1 MPTIS
6 SAGIGSGLDVTS
18 IVDGLMAVERRP
30 LQILQGKQQLYT
42 TQISAYGELI
52 SAVSSFQA
60 SMENLNSLTA
70 LDKFKTSSTNSE
82 LIDITSTDS
91 PDQGSFDV
99 EVTRL
104 ADFHKMS
111 SNEIL
116 STDTFGGAAGDSFCI
131 QVGSDIADTITVD
144 LSTAQTLADIRDAI
158 NADENNPGVR
168 AALVNGDNSL
178 QKLILTAEDI
188 GSVNALT
195 LSYGGAINST
205 TFGLQT
211 VNDIGG
217 DTAQLDA
224 EFIIDGFTITRPR
237 NTVSDVIAGV
247 TFELNGAQ
255 PGTTTRLSITRDTA
269 AAEAQVKSFASAYNQ
284 LISSVKSQ
292 RSGVLGTDNLLISIE
307 SQVKHILNS
316 SATSGSLNTLS
327 DVGLGIDKEGVM
339 SLDAD
344 VLKTAVDSKGY
355 ADVAQLFAAEGDG
368 FANRLAALTDN
379 WIGSDGFISARTDG
393 LNRRINDLS
402 DRQTSIERNLAIVE
416 ARYRQQFSAL
426 DVLMSQFQS
435 TGQFLTSQ
443 LDQLQSLTLNNSK

>member
-6 SAGIGSGLDVTS
+6 SAGVGSGLDVAG
-18 IVDGLMAVERRP
+18 IIDGLMAVERRP

-60 SMENLNSLTA
+60 SMENLNDLTA

-82 LIDITSTDS
+82 LIDITSTDN
-91 PDQGSFDV
+91 PDLGSFNV

-111 SNEIL
+111 SDEIL
-116 STDTFGGAAGDSFCI
+116 STDTFGGAVGDSLSI

-144 LSTAQTLADIRDAI
+144 LSTAQTLAEVRDAI

-168 AALVNGDNSL
+168 ASLINGDNGL
-178 QKLILTAEDI
+178 QKLVLNAEDI
-188 GSVNALT
+188 GSANALT
-195 LSYGGAINST
+195 LSYDGAIKST

-217 DTAQLDA
+217 DTGLLDA
-224 EFIIDGFTITRPR
+224 EFIVDGFTITRPD
-237 NTVSDVIAGV
+237 NTVSDVISGV

-255 PGTTTRLSITRDTA
+255 VGTTTTLSVTRDTGA
-269 AAEAQVKSFASAYNQ
+269 TEALVKSFASAYNT

-292 RSGVLGTDNLLISIE
+292 RSGTLGTDNLLLSIE
-307 SQVKHILNS
+307 SQVKNVLNS
-316 SATSGSLNTLS
+316 TATSGSLSTLS
-327 DVGLGIDKEGVM
+327 EVGLSIDKDGIM
-339 SLDAD
+339 SLDSD
-344 VLKTAVDSKGY
+344 KLKTALDAGY
-355 ADVAQLFAAEGDG
+355 ANVAQLFAAEGDG
-368 FANRLAALTDN
+368 FANRLVTLADN
-379 WIGSDGFISARTDG
+379 WVGSNGFISARTDG
-393 LNRRINDLS
+393 LNQRIEDLS
-402 DRQTSIERNLAIVE
+402 DRQLSIERNLTIIE
-416 ARYRQQFSAL
+416 ARYRTQFSAL
-426 DVLMSQFQS
+426 DILVSQFQS

-443 LDQLQSLTLNNSK
+443 LAQLPNLTLNRS